1 MNMSIRPTTDSAA
14 NLDLQ
19 AIAPT
24 SEARPVERLHTLNS
38 IAAECEASKRSA
50 QNWLK
55 KAVEKYGELGELRE
69 GARYFSDAEREQVL
83 EFASGRKKAA
93 PVPATPATAASTV
106 TSPAIAP
113 DVLPPASIDIY
124 QGNHQN
130 TLAAPDLSGS
140 RDLGQLRSP
149 RSQVNSYADP
159 LALAQMVV
167 NQNAQIVGAMSAD
180 LEQRQQQLDATNQA
194 LSLVE
199 QSNQNLI
206 AQAQSYQIEAAVQGA
221 MLNQQTQ
228 ALQQK
233 VQQQQSLGKPPT
245 GSQQPQS

>member
-1 MNMSIRPTTDSAA
+1 MTTA
-14 NLDLQ
+14 N
-19 AIAPT
+19 IT
-24 SEARPVERLHTLNS
+24 
-38 IAAECEASKRSA
+38 
-50 QNWLK
+50 
-55 KAVEKYGELGELRE
+55 LGEFERRHGINKGSVSRAARE
-69 GARYFSDAEREQVL
+69 AGHDTSKGLTPDAYIAMKEHFEVDQQ
-83 EFASGRKKAA
+83 
-93 PVPATPATAASTV
+93 PATPTEAPPT
-106 TSPAIAP
+106 IAP

-149 RSQVNSYADP
+149 RQAVNSYADP

-167 NQNAQIVGAMSAD
+167 SQNAQIVGAMSAD
-180 LEQRQQQLDATNQA
+180 LEQRQQQLDRTNEA

-206 AQAQSYQIEAAVQGA
+206 TQAQSYQIEAAVQGA

-233 VQQQQSLGKPPT
+233 VQQQQSLGKPAAGPAAPP
-245 GSQQPQS
+245 SA